1 MPAVLIAV
9 FAALVSVVAASQ
21 HPARTPD
28 GAVQALAE
36 GDRLMTLARYDDAVD
51 SYTEAIRLSADYAEA
66 YRARG
71 TAQALAGSPE
81 TASYVFTTVDQEAR
95 ERSIA
100 DLEKAL
106 ELITPEDGKYYH
118 HVREVDFNG
127 YAHIRAALLPI
138 SLTIPIL
145 EGRLVL
151 GTHQEIQ
158 VVDNQ
163 PEELPRFVVLQII
176 GE

>member
-1 MPAVLIAV
+1 MKIKTTTLEIYPGAG
-9 FAALVSVVAASQ
+9 F
-21 HPARTPD
+21 
-28 GAVQALAE
+28 AVQNITHLVNEFVASTGVEE
-36 GDRLMTLARYDDAVD
+36 GQLVVFYKHTTGSVIIGEH
-51 SYTEAIRLSADYAEA
+51 EA
-66 YRARG
+66 G
-71 TAQALAGSPE
+71 
-81 TASYVFTTVDQEAR
+81 V
-95 ERSIA
+95 IA
-100 DLEKAL
+100 DLEKTL